1 MEVKLFLKLF
11 ILFIKNKFINL
22 NEKLNLE
29 GVLLSSTPDLA
40 QSTYKLPDILNEEFN
55 ENSMKFFE
63 KCYIL
68 LYQRIRDK

>member
-1 MEVKLFLKLF
+1 MKVKLFLKLF
-11 ILFIKNKFINL
+11 IFFIKNKFINL

-29 GVLLSSTPDLA
+29 GVLLPRLA

>member
-11 ILFIKNKFINL
+11 IFFIKNKFINL

-29 GVLLSSTPDLA
+29 GVLLPRLA

-68 LYQRIRDK
+68 LYQRMRDK

>member
-11 ILFIKNKFINL
+11 IFFKKNKFINL

-29 GVLLSSTPDLA
+29 GVLLPRLA

>member
-29 GVLLSSTPDLA
+29 GVLLPRLA

-68 LYQRIRDK
+68 LYQRIRNK

>member
-11 ILFIKNKFINL
+11 IFFIKNKFINL

-29 GVLLSSTPDLA
+29 GVLLPRLA

-68 LYQRIRDK
+68 LYQRIRNK

>member
-11 ILFIKNKFINL
+11 IFFIKNKFINL

-29 GVLLSSTPDLA
+29 GVLLPRLA

>member
-29 GVLLSSTPDLA
+29 GVLLPRLA

>member
-11 ILFIKNKFINL
+11 IFFIKNKFINL

-29 GVLLSSTPDLA
+29 GVLLPRLA
-40 QSTYKLPDILNEEFN
+40 QSTSKLPDILNEEFN

>member
-11 ILFIKNKFINL
+11 IFFIKNKFINL

-29 GVLLSSTPDLA
+29 GVLLPRLV

>member
-11 ILFIKNKFINL
+11 IFFIKNKFINL

-29 GVLLSSTPDLA
+29 GVLLPRLA
-40 QSTYKLPDILNEEFN
+40 QSASKLPDILNEEFN

>member
-29 GVLLSSTPDLA
+29 GVLLPRLA
-40 QSTYKLPDILNEEFN
+40 QSTSKLPDILNEEFN

-68 LYQRIRDK
+68 LYQRIRNK

>member
-29 GVLLSSTPDLA
+29 GVLFSAPNQLMIYNLTFWKG
-40 QSTYKLPDILNEEFN
+40 T
-55 ENSMKFFE
+55 
-63 KCYIL
+63 
-68 LYQRIRDK
+68 